1 MKEQNII
8 DFVVEKLIKYPDI
21 KYDKKSDS
29 ELEIFCRDEQGFD
42 ILLQLDQRENTLH
55 FGTFHWHFDNNEEEI
70 DEMLNQLVF
79 GLTGIARLKELSKN
93 GKAYKW
99 TLQIQDRDGNWFD
112 NGTMGLMNF
121 NFWTKTGIKYL
132 QNDLLPKDILY
143 ADNETRSEEHTSEL
157 QS

>member
-1 MKEQNII
+1 MTEQNII

-55 FGTFHWHFDNNEEEI
+55 FGTFHWHFDNNEEET

-99 TLQIQDRDGNWFD
+99 TLQIQDREGNWFD
-112 NGTMGLMNF
+112 NGTMGRMNF
-121 NFWTKTGIKYL
+121 NFWTKTDIKYL

-143 ADNETRSEEHTSEL
+143 ADNETE
-157 QS
+157 Q